1 MRVNSYIF
9 VNGVEI
15 YKLKAKS
22 SEINAATLCL
32 GNVSEDLSVYNI
44 KKIGLH
50 GNVYVFSVNYDSID
64 VADTLDIHKDLMK
77 KHDIKQLF

>member
-22 SEINAATLCL
+22 SEINAATICL
-32 GNVSEDLSVYNI
+32 GNVSEDFSFYNI